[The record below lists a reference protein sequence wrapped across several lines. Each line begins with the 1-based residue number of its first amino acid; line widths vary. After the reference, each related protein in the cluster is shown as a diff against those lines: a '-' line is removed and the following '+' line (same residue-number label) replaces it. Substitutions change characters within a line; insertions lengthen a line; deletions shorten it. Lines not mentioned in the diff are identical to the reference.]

1 MGFRFLNWIFQIF
14 VLSEARGME
23 EKRADLGSREQAM
36 SMIWESGPEVAMVRP
51 IMLGGHWKR
60 SESIYN
66 IFWKWG

>member
-51 IMLGGHWKR
+51 IMLGDH
-60 SESIYN
+60 
-66 IFWKWG
+66 

>member
-36 SMIWESGPEVAMVRP
+36 SMIWESGPKVGSHGQANYV
-51 IMLGGHWKR
+51 GGSLEEK
-60 SESIYN
+60 
-66 IFWKWG
+66 